1 MSKQRFLLLEI
12 EMVRRGVA
20 LRHARRAAL
29 ELESHHRE
37 LTDQALSRGET
48 LEQAEQSAHAA
59 LGSDALL
66 IERYACQKE
75 LRSMAHSC
83 RAGYVLA
90 PLLGFLGISVA
101 AMWLLV
107 TIVTHLPVALHHIQV
122 PGLLT
127 HGVDFT
133 VSTFFLWVLPV
144 AVATGFGALAN
155 RQRIAFRWPLAGIVL
170 LCLVSAL
177 ANVSFVLTGGPQ
189 PGFAR
194 AGLTLDLASLPNQ
207 LLHAACTAALALAPV
222 AWLRHRASLRGLPLE

>member
-12 EMVRRGVA
+12 EMVRCGVA

-83 RAGYVLA
+83 RAGFVLA
-90 PLLGFLGISVA
+90 PLLGFFGISVA
-101 AMWLLV
+101 AMLLLV

-127 HGVDFT
+127 NGIDFT
-133 VSTFFLWVLPV
+133 VRTFFLWVLPV
-144 AVATGFGALAN
+144 AVATGFG
-155 RQRIAFRWPLAGIVL
+155 
-170 LCLVSAL
+170 AL

-222 AWLRHRASLRGLPLE
+222 AWLRHRASLRGLPERSSM